1 MYPSVPLNL
10 IGILKITLKDF
21 LGHDESALKE
31 VIKSFIESSIENLEI
46 LETAIDE
53 KNTEEIKSIAHRIAP
68 MFKQIEARDIGTI
81 LKTLEQNNL
90 ETADLKDIYIALK
103 AKTTKLFTALEQEIV

>member
-1 MYPSVPLNL
+1 MLEKAVS
-10 IGILKITLKDF
+10 
-21 LGHDESALKE
+21 E
-31 VIKSFIESSIENLEI
+31 ENIPEI
-46 LETAIDE
+46 
-53 KNTEEIKSIAHRIAP
+53 NSIAHRIAP